1 MLWVEEETKLLSS
14 GRNREVTSPASSC
27 KSLHCLCPQERAF
40 EVTWPLGSVSAWDGA
55 GSAGPGFPVLGVL
68 VAPVGPQRRG
78 ALGLG
83 QSRSQGGQVGGGA
96 REGAAPAG
104 LGGALK
110 PEPRAASPACSRHPA
125 NPAWPHQQPVAG
137 AAPEVLLP
145 SDGAV
150 VLTCG
155 ERNRRWRGGSLGCS

>member
-1 MLWVEEETKLLSS
+1 M
-14 GRNREVTSPASSC
+14 
-27 KSLHCLCPQERAF
+27 
-40 EVTWPLGSVSAWDGA
+40 SAWEGA
-55 GSAGPGFPVLGVL
+55 GSAGPGFPVLRVL

-110 PEPRAASPACSRHPA
+110 PEPRAASPACTWRPA

-150 VLTCG
+150 VLTWG
-155 ERNRRWRGGSLGCS
+155 EGTEDVEAAPSAARDPNRPRGVGPPCARWPQAGPAQLLPTEHVRPG